1 MVLHTIEKIDAA
13 VEDNTMVSKMM
24 ALRLLPQKIA
34 CAKCGNEM
42 ELRTRSK
49 ARDGVEWRCRV
60 STNVDCSSASVR
72 KNTWF
77 AKSRLTLPVILKIV
91 VMWALKMSNAD
102 IADSLKVSAHTIVDY
117 KNFCRDI
124 CAWANDRIGMLGG
137 GEVVVEC
144 DESAIGIPKYH
155 RGAAKETRWIFGMVE
170 RGGRAVAVSVE
181 DRKAKTLTSI
191 IKKRVLPGTTIIS
204 DEWRA
209 YGSLRKMG
217 YDHRT
222 ICHKKNF
229 SRIDEQDELE
239 VHTNTIEGFWS
250 HMKAPF
256 KRAMGTSYELMPSYI
271 SEGTYRYNNRA
282 GKKLVKAF
290 YADVAAK
297 YQFTC

>member
-13 VEDNTMVSKMM
+13 VEDNTLVSKMM
-24 ALRLLPQKIA
+24 ALGLLPQKIA

-42 ELRTRSK
+42 ELRTRAK

-77 AKSRLTLPVILKIV
+77 AKSSLTLPVILKIV
-91 VMWALKMSNAD
+91 VVWALKMSNAH

-155 RGAAKETRWIFGMVE
+155 RGAAKEIRWIFGIVE
-170 RGGRAVAVSVE
+170 RGGRAFAVSVE
-181 DRKAKTLTSI
+181 NRKTKTLTSI

-204 DEWRA
+204 D
-209 YGSLRKMG
+209 K
-217 YDHRT
+217 
-222 ICHKKNF
+222 
-229 SRIDEQDELE
+229 IDEQDELE
-239 VHTNTIEGFWS
+239 VHTNTIEEFWS

-271 SEGTYRYNNRA
+271 SEGTYRYNNGA
-282 GKKLVKAF
+282 GKNRR
-290 YADVAAK
+290 
-297 YQFTC
+297 TRTRM